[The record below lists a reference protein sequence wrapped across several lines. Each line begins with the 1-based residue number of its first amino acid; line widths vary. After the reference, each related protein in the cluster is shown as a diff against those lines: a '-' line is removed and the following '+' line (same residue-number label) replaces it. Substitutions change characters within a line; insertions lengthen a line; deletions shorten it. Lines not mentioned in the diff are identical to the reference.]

1 MVFDVP
7 FVAACLATLAVNMHG
22 SHNKRPLSSID
33 REERGHPARD
43 NSSSELGGSRRRE
56 GKRHQGGRCML
67 KHVARA
73 LADLTNAYLSSYWPY
88 LCIAYVSFFG
98 TYFFCIMNQD
108 QSPSSHSHGHGRDFE
123 N

>member
-33 REERGHPARD
+33 REEGGHSARD
-43 NSSSELGGSRRRE
+43 NSSIELGGSRRRE
-56 GKRHQGGRCML
+56 GKRHQGGRSML

-73 LADLTNAYLSSYWPY
+73 LADLTCYERIPQQLLALPLHRVCQLFWNVLLLHHEPRP
-88 LCIAYVSFFG
+88 ISFH
-98 TYFFCIMNQD
+98 
-108 QSPSSHSHGHGRDFE
+108 PLAWAWA
-123 N
+123 

>member
-1 MVFDVP
+1 MWRLRADVCKCVSVFVSYRHTM
-7 FVAACLATLAVNMHG
+7 LHG
-22 SHNKRPLSSID
+22 T
-33 REERGHPARD
+33 
-43 NSSSELGGSRRRE
+43 
-56 GKRHQGGRCML
+56 ML

-88 LCIAYVSFFG
+88 LCIAYVSLFG

-108 QSPSSHSHGHGRDFE
+108 QSPSTHSHGHGRDFA